1 MSYLF
6 HFIIVSLQKIG
17 GTSAIQNKFYCARL
31 ALSLQK
37 IGGTSAIQNKFY
49 CTRLAL
55 SLQKIGGMG
64 AMSREIPGADK
75 DG

>member
-17 GTSAIQNKFYCARL
+17 GTSAIQNK
-31 ALSLQK
+31 S
-37 IGGTSAIQNKFY
+37 Y

>member
-6 HFIIVSLQKIG
+6 HFIIV
-17 GTSAIQNKFYCARL
+17 
-31 ALSLQK
+31 
-37 IGGTSAIQNKFY
+37 
-49 CTRLAL
+49 